1 MDPSRNSNFLTIA
14 YINVHGQSRLS
25 EAKQVQI
32 EDFIKF
38 NKIDIA
44 HLQDIEICDDTFS
57 NCDFISS
64 AFNI

>member
-38 NKIDIA
+38 NNIDVA
-44 HLQDIEICDDTFS
+44 HLQEI
-57 NCDFISS
+57 
-64 AFNI
+64 